1 MKISTHIVYIFNRL
15 LNKLFKL
22 KILDTDGSIDVL
34 NNSNLS
40 LARYGDGE
48 LNIMMGGD
56 IHFQKYNAELSLRLK
71 SLIKNNQNKKLL
83 IGIPLAINTVDGYKK
98 EVKEF
103 WEMNMDTGRMHW
115 LRWCGLKRQFLN
127 ASLTRCYID
136 YEDKSKSKIWFEKL
150 IGLWEG
156 KKILIVEGKSSK
168 LGVDNALFSN
178 ASEIKRILTPANNAW
193 EKYDTI
199 LKETLKEA
207 ANFDLILASIG
218 PTATILAEDVSKQG
232 FRIIDIGHLN
242 LEYNKYLED
251 NLEILGIAT
260 ICSEVYNLQI
270 QKSII

>member
-22 KILDTDGSIDVL
+22 KILDTDASIDVL
-34 NNSNLS
+34 NKKKFS
-40 LARYGDGE
+40 LARFGDGE

-56 IHFQKYNAELSLRLK
+56 IHFQKYDPELSLRLK
-71 SLIKNNQNKKLL
+71 FLIKNNQNKMLM
-83 IGIPLAINTVDGYKK
+83 IGIPLAINNVSGYKK

-103 WEMNMDTGRMHW
+103 WRMNMDTGRMHW
-115 LRWCGLKRQFLN
+115 MKWCGLKRQFLN

-136 YEDKSKSKIWFEKL
+136 YEDKAKSKIWFERL
-150 IGLWEG
+150 ISLWEG
-156 KKILIVEGKSSK
+156 EKILIVEGSESK
-168 LGVDNALFSN
+168 LGVGNALFSK
-178 ASEIKRILTPANNAW
+178 AMEIKRILTPANNAW

-260 ICSEVYNLQI
+260 ISSEVYNLQI